1 MSIWEEFGQVLG
13 SEEMG
18 ISGRGCWVLVLE
30 NGGVGDVSGLVSW
43 SWRGG
48 EGCWVLGEFLGWIWK
63 DFAGAGGSGF
73 KGKEEEEECRILA
86 EGRRR
91 NC

>member
-1 MSIWEEFGQVLG
+1 MQLAILRRVELG
-13 SEEMG
+13 FCEG
-18 ISGRGCWVLVLE
+18 